1 MLRDS
6 PSPTVPLGKSL
17 LVNSHFTAYP
27 GCVQASNATA
37 SSTLNSFWFKSYDVL
52 LLLIITL
59 LGLIK
64 HTLTLTLTYHLPLP
78 IRQLVQKIR
87 DDVRKKQLDQ
97 KILCNQQRIRNPRLI
112 DRNAFTLLIGKITHH
127 AISLV
132 SRELDAAKSLAE
144 RILSIVPVGG
154 SCVYDCEL
162 PLRYGLPCK
171 CWLYKCIIDS
181 VPIPVSL
188 IHPRWFLN
196 GPPYAVSWQMTFDF
210 ARGSEPEVEKIVD
223 EVEGTGEIEA
233 DKDEVELE
241 EGVLSEDR
249 FRRGGL
255 DLLHSVAYQSIDLQS
270 IEDSHRREEY
280 AREHAHIVEKFNK
293 KWQKK
298 ELVRPLIPTT
308 FPNEIRP
315 QKNLMH
321 KKKGV
326 VDVPTLVA
334 RQLRLEKL
342 NSDVLGEGT
351 LLNKG
356 GGLDI
361 IDCVLGATMRLKVK
375 QKVKFTMVESYCAR
389 VG

>member
-1 MLRDS
+1 MCADKVLVQS
-6 PSPTVPLGKSL
+6 TFYEATVPPPC
-17 LVNSHFTAYP
+17 VNLCHFTAYP
-27 GCVQASNATA
+27 GCVQASNATVN
-37 SSTLNSFWFKSYDVL
+37 STLNSFRFKSYDVL

-64 HTLTLTLTYHLPLP
+64 HTLTLTYHLPLP
-78 IRQLVQKIR
+78 IRQSVQKIC
-87 DDVRKKQLDQ
+87 DEVRKKQLDQ
-97 KILCNQQRIRNPRLI
+97 EILCNQQRIRNPRLI

-127 AISLV
+127 AIGLV

-144 RILSIVPVGG
+144 RILSIVPDGG

-188 IHPRWFLN
+188 IHPRWFFD

-210 ARGSEPEVEKIVD
+210 ARGSEPKVEKIVD

-249 FRRGGL
+249 FRSGGL
-255 DLLHSVAYQSIDLQS
+255 DLLHSVAYQSIDLHQS

-280 AREHAHIVEKFNK
+280 AREHAHIVESS
-293 KWQKK
+293 
-298 ELVRPLIPTT
+298 
-308 FPNEIRP
+308 IRNG
-315 QKNLMH
+315 K
-321 KKKGV
+321 
-326 VDVPTLVA
+326 
-334 RQLRLEKL
+334 RR
-342 NSDVLGEGT
+342 SW
-351 LLNKG
+351 
-356 GGLDI
+356 
-361 IDCVLGATMRLKVK
+361 
-375 QKVKFTMVESYCAR
+375 
-389 VG
+389 